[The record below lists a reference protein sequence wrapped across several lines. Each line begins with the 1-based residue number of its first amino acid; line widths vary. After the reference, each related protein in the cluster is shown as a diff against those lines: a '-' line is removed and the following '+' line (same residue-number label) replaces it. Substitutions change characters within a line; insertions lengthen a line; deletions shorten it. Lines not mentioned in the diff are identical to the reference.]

1 MFYEVLHLHITFSTH
16 VSRGLGMVRFA
27 ELRLTLS
34 SGEPGCILECQ
45 ATPGEERGNAEGR
58 AKGPES
64 NWRFQLVT
72 PRPPRFLSKVPSLS
86 GRPSAAHAISQPQ
99 VSAHHGEDLPDTLML
114 HHFWLDLMNSEE

>member
-45 ATPGEERGNAEGR
+45 ATPGDERGNTEGR

-72 PRPPRFLSKVPSLS
+72 PRPPGVSVE
-86 GRPSAAHAISQPQ
+86 GAISLRPALSSTCYIPAPGICPSQRRF
-99 VSAHHGEDLPDTLML
+99 A
-114 HHFWLDLMNSEE
+114 